1 MSKNNLV
8 ILIIFL
14 VILVILGSWW
24 FFNIKSPVVIYPP
37 SHEEAEL
44 VGYNFMLNFVA
55 MAPPE
60 SDPVAMEKAYNALS
74 VSAKNQ
80 VSRENFISD
89 MAFFI
94 GVQDVPD
101 QGISIED
108 LQITDTD
115 KATLILGL
123 NYSGGRT
130 IRNVNMVVEN
140 GEWKVDGISV
150 PEQEVIDIP
159 TGDNPALSEVI
170 SLAAQ
175 KAQVPQNEVAV
186 ISITEMDWPDGCL
199 GLAELEEFCTQA
211 IVPGYEII
219 VLVAG
224 ETQVFRTDLAGLVI
238 RQEK

>member
-1 MSKNNLV
+1 MSKNNLI

-24 FFNIKSPVVIYPP
+24 FFNIKSPVVISPP

-80 VSRENFISD
+80 VSRENIVSE

-101 QGISIED
+101 QGISVED

-115 KATLILGL
+115 RATLILGL

-140 GEWKVDGISV
+140 GEWKVDSISV

-159 TGDNPALSEVI
+159 TGDNPALVEVV
-170 SLAAQ
+170 SLAAEN
-175 KAQVPQNEVAV
+175 AQVPQNEIVV

-199 GLAELEEFCTQA
+199 GLATPEEFCTQA

-224 ETQVFRTDLAGLVI
+224 ETQIFRTDMAGLVI